1 LIHLFNKLVLPV
13 EAEPIIMILN
23 LLLSSII
30 NSSSCVGLYNKS
42 NITLLVDRSSI
53 SAKISLFLHIGQT
66 NLLSELIF
74 DLVRHDLQKVCPQCN
89 IFGILSLVLYLS
101 KHISQRT
108 HWRQT

>member
-1 LIHLFNKLVLPV
+1 VSSFSFLVL
-13 EAEPIIMILN
+13 LF
-23 LLLSSII
+23 LDLS
-30 NSSSCVGLYNKS
+30 LF
-42 NITLLVDRSSI
+42 LSSI

-108 HWRQT
+108 QWRQT